1 MATSRF
7 APPPRPRVI
16 LLTSI
21 ALVAFAGN
29 SVLCRMALD
38 GGTIDA
44 AGFSTIRL
52 ASGAIALLI
61 ILSVTGRK
69 DSSKSHGSWISA
81 SMLFLYTVCFSFAYI
96 NLDTGTGALI
106 LFGMVQATMIAGAL
120 LEGDRPSP
128 VEWGGWLLAVV
139 GFIYLM
145 RPGLTAPSAIG
156 AGLMGLAG
164 VGWGIYSLRGRSESD
179 ALGATT
185 FNFIRSVPLVIV
197 VALIAFSHL
206 HLSREGIVLA
216 AVSGALT
223 SGVGYAIWYAALR
236 GLSSMQAAMVQLS
249 VPLLA
254 AAGGML
260 LLSEP
265 ASTRLIVS
273 GVLILGGIC
282 LAVFG
287 KEHQPRN
294 ASLA

>member
-1 MATSRF
+1 MGTSRS
-7 APPPRPRVI
+7 ASSPRPRVI
-16 LLTSI
+16 LLTCI

-44 AGFSTIRL
+44 AGFSLIRL

-61 ILSVTGRK
+61 ILAVTDRK
-69 DSSKSHGSWISA
+69 ASSKSNGSWVSA
-81 SMLFLYTVCFSFAYI
+81 SMLFLYAVCFSFAYI
-96 NLDTGTGALI
+96 SLDAGTGALI

-145 RPGLTAPSAIG
+145 SPGLTAPSPIG

-164 VGWGIYSLRGRSESD
+164 IGWGIYSLRGRSESD
-179 ALGATT
+179 ALGGTT
-185 FNFIRSVPLVIV
+185 FNFVRSVPLVTV
-197 VALIAFSHL
+197 VALIGFSHL

-216 AVSGALT
+216 AVSGAVT
-223 SGVGYAIWYAALR
+223 SGVGYVIWYAALR

-254 AAGGML
+254 AAGGVL

-273 GVLILGGIC
+273 GLLILGGIC
-282 LAVFG
+282 LAVSR
-287 KEHQPRN
+287 KESQR
-294 ASLA
+294 

>member
-1 MATSRF
+1 MATSQSV
-7 APPPRPRVI
+7 PSLRPRVI

-61 ILSVTGRK
+61 ILSVTDRK
-69 DSSKSHGSWISA
+69 DAAKSNGSWISA
-81 SMLFLYTVCFSFAYI
+81 SMLFLYAVCFSFAYL

-128 VEWGGWLLAVV
+128 VEWAGWLLAVV

-156 AGLMGLAG
+156 AALMGLAG
-164 VGWGIYSLRGRSESD
+164 VGWGIYSLRGRTESD
-179 ALGATT
+179 ALGGTT
-185 FNFIRSVPLVIV
+185 FNFIRSVPLVTV
-197 VALIAFSHL
+197 VALIGLSQL
-206 HLSREGIVLA
+206 HLSREGVVLA

-236 GLSSMQAAMVQLS
+236 GLSTMQAALVQLS
-249 VPLLA
+249 VPVLA
-254 AAGGML
+254 AAGGIL
-260 LLSEP
+260 LLSET

-273 GVLILGGIC
+273 SLLILGGIC

-287 KEHQPRN
+287 KETQRRN
-294 ASLA
+294 ASPV

>member
-1 MATSRF
+1 MATSPS
-7 APPPRPRVI
+7 ASSPRPRVI

-44 AGFSTIRL
+44 AGFSLIRL

-61 ILSVTGRK
+61 ILSVTDRTH
-69 DSSKSHGSWISA
+69 STKSHGSLISA
-81 SMLFLYTVCFSFAYI
+81 SMLFLYAVCFSFAYI
-96 NLDTGTGALI
+96 NLDAGTGALI

-128 VEWGGWLLAVV
+128 VEWGGWLLTVV

-145 RPGLTAPSAIG
+145 SPGLTAPSPIG

-164 VGWGIYSLRGRSESD
+164 IGWGIYSLRGRSESD
-179 ALGATT
+179 ALAGTT
-185 FNFIRSVPLVIV
+185 FNFVRSVPLVTV
-197 VALIAFSHL
+197 VALIGFSHL

-265 ASTRLIVS
+265 ASTRLIAS